1 MTPNASRLNTVREL
15 ARRPPRASRFDAE
28 AAALSAGPA
37 GRWALGAYRRRRA
50 SEPESP
56 SARRDLPCQ
65 VHGDPDLWFADAPD
79 DLERAKALCWGCPV
93 QLACL
98 TAAIERREPTGVW
111 GGQIL
116 DKGEIVTHKR
126 SRGRPR
132 KGSSTPQRHPF
143 RPVAASVPPTPCP
156 DGHSAD
162 RYAGRGS
169 THATSRCPEDAA

>member
-1 MTPNASRLNTVREL
+1 MTSNASRLNTVREL
-15 ARRPPRASRFDAE
+15 AGRPPLAGRFDAE
-28 AAALSAGPA
+28 ASALSAGAA
-37 GRWALGAYRRRRA
+37 GRFTLGASGRRRGSKPKRR
-50 SEPESP
+50 P
-56 SARRDLPCQ
+56 ARPDLPCQ
-65 VHGDPDLWFADAPD
+65 VHHDPDLWFADAPD

-132 KGSSTPQRHPF
+132 KGSSAPQRRPF
-143 RPVAASVPPTPCP
+143 RAVAASVPPTPCP
-156 DGHSAD
+156 DGHPAD
-162 RYAGRGS
+162 RFAGRGA
-169 THATSRCPEDAA
+169 THATPRCPEDAA